1 MSSTRIKICGI
12 TSVEMANVAIDTGAD
27 AIGLVVDVPKSPRCL
42 TSSQAQEI
50 AHTLP
55 AQAMIV
61 AVLQDAS
68 PEITEDLPGTWVQ
81 LHGDEDEQLIAQF
94 AQSKHVIKG
103 FRFDPEQVLRW
114 NADPHV
120 DVLLIDG
127 SAGGEG
133 QAFDHEKL
141 ADMMPQIDKPIIL
154 AGGLN
159 ATNVAEAIE
168 IVHPF
173 CVDVSSAVE
182 SAPGVKD
189 PKLIREFCEA
199 VTRADAIV

>member
-12 TSVEMANVAIDTGAD
+12 TSVEMANVAIDAGAET
-27 AIGLVVDVPKSPRCL
+27 IGLVVDVPKSPRCL
-42 TSSQAQEI
+42 SANQAREI
-50 AHTLP
+50 ARALP

-68 PEITEDLPGTWVQ
+68 SDIAEDLPGTWVQ

-103 FRFDPEQVLRW
+103 FRFDPQQVLRW

-133 QAFDHEKL
+133 EAFDHQKL
-141 ADMMPQIDKPIIL
+141 ADMMPQIEKPIIL

-159 ATNVAEAIE
+159 VANVGEAIE

-182 SAPGVKD
+182 SSPGVKD
-189 PKLIREFCEA
+189 PELIRELCEA
-199 VTRADAIV
+199 VKQADTAT

>member
-1 MSSTRIKICGI
+1 MNSTRIKICGI
-12 TSVEMANVAIDTGAD
+12 TSVEMANVAIDAGAET
-27 AIGLVVDVPKSPRCL
+27 IGLVVDVPKSPRCL
-42 TSSQAQEI
+42 SANQAREI
-50 AHTLP
+50 ARALP

-61 AVLQDAS
+61 AVLQDALS
-68 PEITEDLPGTWVQ
+68 DIAEDLPGTWVQ

-103 FRFDPEQVLRW
+103 FRFDPQQVLRW

-127 SAGGEG
+127 SVGGKGE
-133 QAFDHEKL
+133 AFDHQKL
-141 ADMMPQIDKPIIL
+141 ADMMPQIEKPIIL

-159 ATNVAEAIE
+159 ASNVAEAIE

-173 CVDVSSAVE
+173 GVDVSSAIE
-182 SAPGVKD
+182 SSPGVKD
-189 PKLIREFCEA
+189 PDLIREFCDA
-199 VTRADAIV
+199 VARADAIV

>member
-1 MSSTRIKICGI
+1 MNSTRIKICGI
-12 TSVEMANVAIDTGAD
+12 TSVEMAEVAIAAGAD

-42 TSSQAQEI
+42 IASQAQDI
-50 AHTLP
+50 ARTLP

-68 PEITEDLPGTWVQ
+68 PEIAEDLPGTWVQ
-81 LHGDEDEQLIAQF
+81 LHGDEDEQLVAQF

-103 FRFDPEQVLRW
+103 FRFDAQQVLRW

-133 QAFDHEKL
+133 EAFNHQKL
-141 ADMMPQIDKPIIL
+141 AEMMPQIDKPIIL

-159 ATNVAEAIE
+159 ATNVASAIGT
-168 IVHPF
+168 VHPF

-182 SAPGVKD
+182 STPGAKD
-189 PKLIREFCEA
+189 RKLIREFCDA
-199 VTRADAIV
+199 VARADAIV

>member
-12 TSVEMANVAIDTGAD
+12 TSVEMGNVAIDAGAD
-27 AIGLVVDVPKSPRCL
+27 TIGLVVDVLKSPRCI
-42 TSSQAQEI
+42 TASQAREI
-50 AHTLP
+50 ASALP
-55 AQAMIV
+55 AQAMVV
-61 AVLQDAS
+61 AVLQNAS

-81 LHGDEDEQLIAQF
+81 LHGDEDAQLVEQF

-103 FRFDPEQVLRW
+103 FRFDPQQVLRW

-133 QAFDHEKL
+133 EAFDHQKL
-141 ADMMPQIDKPIIL
+141 AEMMPEIEKPIIL

-159 ATNVAEAIE
+159 ATNVASAIGTL
-168 IVHPF
+168 HPF

-182 SAPGVKD
+182 SSPGVKD
-189 PKLIREFCEA
+189 SELIREFCDA
-199 VTRADAIV
+199 VAQADVIV

>member
-1 MSSTRIKICGI
+1 MNSTRIKICGI
-12 TSVEMANVAIDTGAD
+12 TSVEMAEVAINAGAD
-27 AIGLVVDVPKSPRCL
+27 TIGLVVDVPKSPRCL
-42 TSSQAQEI
+42 SASQAQDI
-50 AHTLP
+50 ARALP
-55 AQAMIV
+55 AQALIV

-68 PEITEDLPGTWVQ
+68 PEIAEVLPGTWVQ
-81 LHGDEDEQLIAQF
+81 LHGDEDEQLVAQF
-94 AQSKHVIKG
+94 ARSKHVIKG
-103 FRFDPEQVLRW
+103 FRFDADQVLRW

-133 QAFDHEKL
+133 EAFDHQKL
-141 ADMMPQIDKPIIL
+141 ANMMPQIDKPIIL

-159 ATNVAEAIE
+159 VANVGEAID

-182 SAPGVKD
+182 SAPGIKD
-189 PKLIREFCEA
+189 SKLILQFCDA
-199 VTRADAIV
+199 VARADAIV

>member
-12 TSVEMANVAIDTGAD
+12 TSVEMGNVAIDAGAD
-27 AIGLVVDVPKSPRCL
+27 AIGLVVDVLKSPRCI
-42 TSSQAQEI
+42 TASQAQEI
-50 AHTLP
+50 ASALP

-133 QAFDHEKL
+133 EAFDHQKL
-141 ADMMPQIDKPIIL
+141 VDMMPQIGKPIIL

-159 ATNVAEAIE
+159 ASNVASAIGTL
-168 IVHPF
+168 HPF

-182 SAPGVKD
+182 STPGVKD

-199 VTRADAIV
+199 VVRADAIV

>member
-12 TSVEMANVAIDTGAD
+12 MSVEMGSLAINAGAD
-27 AIGLVVDVPKSPRCL
+27 AVGLVVNVPKSPRCV
-42 TSSQAQEI
+42 TSSQAREI
-50 AHTLP
+50 ASALP

-81 LHGDEDEQLIAQF
+81 LHGDEDEQLVAQF

-103 FRFDPEQVLRW
+103 FRFDPQQVLRW
-114 NADPHV
+114 NADPNV

-133 QAFDHEKL
+133 EAFDHQKL
-141 ADMMPQIDKPIIL
+141 ADMMPQIEKPIIL

-159 ATNVAEAIE
+159 AANVGEAIE

-189 PKLIREFCEA
+189 SKLIREFCDA
-199 VTRADAIV
+199 AARADAIV